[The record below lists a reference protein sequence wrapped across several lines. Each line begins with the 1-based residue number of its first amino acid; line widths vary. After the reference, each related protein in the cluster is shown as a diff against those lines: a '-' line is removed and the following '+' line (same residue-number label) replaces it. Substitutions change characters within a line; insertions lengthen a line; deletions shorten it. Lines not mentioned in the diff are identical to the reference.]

1 MKSLRERLNSG
12 EFLLG
17 THIHTGEPSLT
28 ELAGRCGFDYLWI
41 DTEHTAVDYRT
52 LQMHLI
58 AAAAAGCPAIVR
70 VPQNEPYLAKR
81 VLDAGPDGIIFP
93 NINSPEEARKAMDAC
108 LYPPDGKRGYGPV
121 RAVGYGLERTEEYL
135 ASARGRVCRFVQAEH
150 VEAVRSLEAI
160 LEVDGIDGV
169 ILGPCD
175 LSGSIGRLGDM
186 DCDEVQELI
195 GRTIEVCRKR
205 GVPVG
210 VSLGACDGETV
221 LAWKKRGVQFAS
233 AGSEYGFVAA
243 CAGQLTA
250 AVKGRGSERK

>member
-1 MKSLRERLNSG
+1 M
-12 EFLLG
+12 
-17 THIHTGEPSLT
+17 
-28 ELAGRCGFDYLWI
+28 
-41 DTEHTAVDYRT
+41 
-52 LQMHLI
+52 
-58 AAAAAGCPAIVR
+58 
-70 VPQNEPYLAKR
+70 
-81 VLDAGPDGIIFP
+81 
-93 NINSPEEARKAMDAC
+93 
-108 LYPPDGKRGYGPV
+108 
-121 RAVGYGLERTEEYL
+121 
-135 ASARGRVCRFVQAEH
+135 
-150 VEAVRSLEAI
+150 RSLEAI